1 MQNLYLQNDYHFIKD
16 ANDPISLYVLH
27 WFLFTSTL
35 EYCLGEGDFSQEAGT
50 VNSAE
55 TLVLKMQIYS
65 NLIDVWGNNVSIKRI
80 LCLLMH
86 DSTFEDH

>member
-16 ANDPISLYVLH
+16 ANG
-27 WFLFTSTL
+27 
-35 EYCLGEGDFSQEAGT
+35 LGEGDFSQEAGT

-65 NLIDVWGNNVSIKRI
+65 NLIDVWGNNVSIMRI